1 MKYLELMRWKN
12 LLIISFIG
20 VIIRYAIILPTIK
33 YSFPILMMDSNF
45 SNLDFILLLIACL
58 SIAASG
64 NVINDYYD
72 TKTDHINKP
81 EKILIPKKISQ
92 NKALRLHHTLNV
104 IGIVAGLFLSYK
116 ADNLSFAFL
125 FVLPVILLRLYS
137 INFSRILIVGNLIIS
152 FLAGLLIVTLGTFE
166 TLSFHQ
172 KWFPYLF
179 TSEQVVISN
188 SPTYTIFYW
197 IFGLAFFSFLVT
209 WIRELAKDIADI
221 EGDRFVGAQTIPI
234 KWGVKASKGFIIA
247 ISILT
252 AVCVFILSSKMD
264 NQNSFKFTFEYATL
278 IIALL
283 IGIIYLTV
291 KADNKESYKFISTV
305 CKGLMLIG
313 ILYPAINHIILH
325 LV

>member
-12 LLIISFIG
+12 LLIIAFIG
-20 VIIRYAIILPTIK
+20 VIIRYSIILPIIK

-58 SIAASG
+58 SIAAAG

-72 TKTDHINKP
+72 TKTDNINKP
-81 EKILIPKKISQ
+81 EKVLIPKKISQ

-104 IGIVAGLFLSYK
+104 IGITAGLFLSYK
-116 ADNLSFAFL
+116 ADHISFAFL

-137 INFSRILIVGNLIIS
+137 INFSRMLIAGNLIIS
-152 FLAGLLIVTLGTFE
+152 FLAGLLIITLGTFE

-172 KWFPYLF
+172 KWFTYLF
-179 TSEQVVISN
+179 TSENVVINN

-197 IFGLAFFSFLVT
+197 VFGLAFFSFIIT
-209 WIRELAKDIADI
+209 WIRELVKDVADI

-247 ISILT
+247 VSLIA
-252 AVCVFILSSKMD
+252 AVSVFILSTNMTND
-264 NQNSFKFTFEYATL
+264 NSLKFAFEYATL

-291 KADNKESYKFISTV
+291 KADSKESYQFISTV

-313 ILYPAINHIILH
+313 ILYPAMNYTLLH
-325 LV
+325 LI